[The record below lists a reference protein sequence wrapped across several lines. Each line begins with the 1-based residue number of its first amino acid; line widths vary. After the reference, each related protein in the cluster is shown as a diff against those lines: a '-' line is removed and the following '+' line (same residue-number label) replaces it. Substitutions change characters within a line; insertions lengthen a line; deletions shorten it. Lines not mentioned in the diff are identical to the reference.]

1 MTLQARLR
9 RSRRAGLVAA
19 LLSVAAVTLAI
30 YPLQELDPGVS
41 SGVLYVLAVLLI
53 AVTWGLSLGLLT
65 AFMSAF
71 SLFFFHTD
79 PTLSFVVDGPDD
91 VSAIV
96 ILLIVALT
104 AAMVVLVLLAGDG
117 FALTAP
123 QVSAVAV
130 SVILVLIV
138 IAPRAAVKLAR
149 LRGPQLPKTGADM
162 SYDIEPEDSDLVKSR
177 ADEADT
183 YLTAC
188 MTASALVL
196 PVLMHHTMRVPGWSG
211 WTLVLVTSSAILL
224 RSRTFFGFWQRVA
237 LVAAGTVGY
246 LMVALMFSDKLAPTG
261 RYVLLGGLVALLV
274 PLVMAA
280 LRPWPR
286 RMLPFWEYTAG
297 GLDVA
302 TGLVVLPVLA
312 QVLGLY
318 AWARGLFG

>member
-1 MTLQARLR
+1 
-9 RSRRAGLVAA
+9 
-19 LLSVAAVTLAI
+19 
-30 YPLQELDPGVS
+30 
-41 SGVLYVLAVLLI
+41 
-53 AVTWGLSLGLLT
+53 
-65 AFMSAF
+65 
-71 SLFFFHTD
+71 
-79 PTLSFVVDGPDD
+79 
-91 VSAIV
+91 
-96 ILLIVALT
+96 
-104 AAMVVLVLLAGDG
+104 
-117 FALTAP
+117 
-123 QVSAVAV
+123 
-130 SVILVLIV
+130 
-138 IAPRAAVKLAR
+138 
-149 LRGPQLPKTGADM
+149 M